1 MGIVTKIVEQKNNK
15 EKVNIYI
22 DHEFFAGV
30 HKEVI
35 YKFRIEEGVQVDK
48 EKLELLIFD
57 ENLKRAKNKA
67 FSILART
74 MHSEMLLRDKLSKE
88 GYQDEII
95 DNVIEILKNY
105 KMVDDEE
112 YAKSYVRNK
121 LSSNKYGKKRIIF
134 ELTKKKI
141 SEDIINKV
149 ISEIEDEKIY
159 ENAVYLAK
167 KKLRSIK
174 DKERNK
180 IYQKLSQHLAYK
192 GYDYEIIRKV
202 VNAVMKDFSS

>member
-1 MGIVTKIVEQKNNK
+1 MGVVTKIIEQKNNK
-15 EKVNIYI
+15 ERVNIYI

-30 HKEVI
+30 HKEVV

-48 EKLELLIFD
+48 EKLALLIYD
-57 ENLKRAKNKA
+57 ENLRSAKNKA
-67 FSILART
+67 FNILART
-74 MHSEMLLRDKLSKE
+74 MQSEMLLRDKLSKE
-88 GYQDEII
+88 GYQEEII
-95 DNVIEILKNY
+95 DNVIEILKDY
-105 KMVDDEE
+105 KMIDDEE
-112 YAKSYVRNK
+112 YAKNYVRNK
-121 LSSNKYGKKRIIF
+121 MNNNKYGKKRIIF
-134 ELTKKKI
+134 ELTKRKI
-141 SEDIINKV
+141 SEDIINKA

-202 VNAVMKDFSS
+202 VNAVMKDLSS

>member
-1 MGIVTKIVEQKNNK
+1 MGVVTKIVEQKDNK

-22 DHEFFAGV
+22 DHEFFIGV

-35 YKFRIEEGVQVDK
+35 YKFRIEEGVQIDK

-67 FSILART
+67 FSILSRT
-74 MHSEMLLRDKLSKE
+74 MQSEMLLRDKLSKE

-95 DNVIEILKNY
+95 DNVIEILKDY
-105 KMVDDEE
+105 KMIDDEE
-112 YAKSYVRNK
+112 YAKNYVRNK
-121 LSSNKYGKKRIIF
+121 INSNKYGKKRIIF
-134 ELTKKKI
+134 ELTKRKI

-174 DKERNK
+174 DKEKDK

-192 GYDYEIIRKV
+192 GYDYEVIRKV
-202 VNAVMKDFSS
+202 VNTVMKDLNS

>member
-15 EKVNIYI
+15 ENVNIYI

-35 YKFRIEEGVQVDK
+35 YKFRIEEGIQVDK

-57 ENLKRAKNKA
+57 ENLRRAKNRA

-74 MHSEMLLRDKLSKE
+74 MQSEMLLRDKLSKE
-88 GYQDEII
+88 GYQGEII
-95 DNVIEILKNY
+95 DNVIEILKEY
-105 KMVDDEE
+105 KMVNDEE
-112 YAKSYVRNK
+112 YAKNYVRNK
-121 LSSNKYGKKRIIF
+121 INSNKYGKKRIIF

-174 DKERNK
+174 DKDKNK

-192 GYDYEIIRKV
+192 GYDYEIIKKV
-202 VNAVMKDFSS
+202 VNAVMKDSSN